1 MFICKFIQA
10 QNHSKIVQKKK
21 NNKNNKEI
29 FGRVRSLEHFSA
41 FLTETQIVIL
51 KLKQKPFGTHLLVTT
66 NVVTKQFFQTKCEI
80 ISKKVYI
87 WFYK

>member
-1 MFICKFIQA
+1 MLKPIYVKFCLSA
-10 QNHSKIVQKKK
+10 NLSKRKTTVKLYKRKK

-66 NVVTKQFFQTKCEI
+66 NAVTKQFI
-80 ISKKVYI
+80 
-87 WFYK
+87 